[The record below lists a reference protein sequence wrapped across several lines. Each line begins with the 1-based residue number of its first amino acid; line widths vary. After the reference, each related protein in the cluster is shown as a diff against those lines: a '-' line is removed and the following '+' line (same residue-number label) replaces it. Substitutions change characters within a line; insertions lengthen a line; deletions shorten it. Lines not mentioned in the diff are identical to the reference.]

1 MVIGQRKGFW
11 DKLRVLATCTVVF
24 LHTLPGAVNNT
35 APAVFPN
42 GEKSY
47 LIIMDLICWCVPMF
61 LMISGYIFL
70 RPCWV
75 PDMRIMATRY
85 CPRILLA
92 LSIFGIPYA
101 CIERIAA
108 EKSFSLKTVGIGFL
122 DVLRGRGW
130 AHMWYLYVILILY
143 LITPLLHRLMHALP
157 ECITFILIGVLFL
170 GCSMFPGLAAILP
183 NVRNWLPVLP
193 GWMVYFLYYII
204 GFVFSEYCCPDT
216 AAENNG
222 KKFTAL
228 RWFYLLALGATIT
241 GMIVSRLAG
250 FTLLMGY
257 NYPLTVVLSTLIFG
271 CAQSWEQWFEK
282 QSTQYK
288 WQCDENT
295 MNHRDKKTDDG
306 KVPQSFASEFTSFI
320 RCF

>member
-1 MVIGQRKGFW
+1 MRPDVSDDFRIHFSSSVLGPRYADNGIKILPKNSISTFNFW
-11 DKLRVLATCTVVF
+11 YSLCLYRA
-24 LHTLPGAVNNT
+24 N
-35 APAVFPN
+35 
-42 GEKSY
+42 
-47 LIIMDLICWCVPMF
+47 
-61 LMISGYIFL
+61 
-70 RPCWV
+70 
-75 PDMRIMATRY
+75 Y
-85 CPRILLA
+85 CR
-92 LSIFGIPYA
+92 
-101 CIERIAA
+101 
-108 EKSFSLKTVGIGFL
+108 KSFSLKTVGIGFL

-216 AAENNG
+216 AAENNV

-228 RWFYLLALGATIT
+228 RWFYLLALGATAM

-271 CAQSWEQWFEK
+271 CAQPREQWFEK
-282 QSTQYK
+282 RRTQYK

-295 MNHRDKKTDDG
+295 VYAEKGSLIPIPFLDSATIKTG
-306 KVPQSFASEFTSFI
+306 KI
-320 RCF
+320 KDR